1 MTGSDMIEKV
11 LLTMD
16 QKMQTTLDVLKKDLS
31 GIRTGRATPA
41 MVEHVKVEYA
51 ETTMPINHIAGIST
65 SGANLLII
73 QPWDPGSLKAIEKAI
88 LKSNL
93 GLTPNNDGTT
103 IRLTVPPLS
112 NERRL
117 ELIKIVKA
125 RVEESK
131 VIIRNIRRDAS
142 GELKKLEKEKE
153 ISQDELKRAL
163 DKVQKVT
170 DSFVELADKARDDKE
185 KELMEV

>member
-1 MTGSDMIEKV
+1 MIEEI

-16 QKMQTTLDVLKKDLS
+16 QKMQASLDALKRDLS

-41 MVEHVKVEYA
+41 MIEHVRVEYA

-93 GLTPNNDGTT
+93 GLTPNNDGT
-103 IRLTVPPLS
+103 IVRLAVPPLT
-112 NERRL
+112 NERRQ

-131 VIIRNIRRDAS
+131 VVIRNIRRDGS
-142 GELKKLEKEKE
+142 EELKKLEKDKG
-153 ISQDELKRAL
+153 ISQDEHKRAQEKL
-163 DKVQKVT
+163 QKIT
-170 DSFVELADKARDDKE
+170 DNFIGLADKAREDKE

>member
-1 MTGSDMIEKV
+1 
-11 LLTMD
+11 
-16 QKMQTTLDVLKKDLS
+16 
-31 GIRTGRATPA
+31 
-41 MVEHVKVEYA
+41 
-51 ETTMPINHIAGIST
+51 
-65 SGANLLII
+65 
-73 QPWDPGSLKAIEKAI
+73 
-88 LKSNL
+88 
-93 GLTPNNDGTT
+93 
-103 IRLTVPPLS
+103 
-112 NERRL
+112 
-117 ELIKIVKA
+117 LIKIVKA

-142 GELKKLEKEKE
+142 DELKKLEKEKE

>member
-1 MTGSDMIEKV
+1 M
-11 LLTMD
+11 
-16 QKMQTTLDVLKKDLS
+16 
-31 GIRTGRATPA
+31 
-41 MVEHVKVEYA
+41 
-51 ETTMPINHIAGIST
+51 
-65 SGANLLII
+65 
-73 QPWDPGSLKAIEKAI
+73 
-88 LKSNL
+88 
-93 GLTPNNDGTT
+93 
-103 IRLTVPPLS
+103 TVPPLS

-142 GELKKLEKEKE
+142 DELKKLEKEKE